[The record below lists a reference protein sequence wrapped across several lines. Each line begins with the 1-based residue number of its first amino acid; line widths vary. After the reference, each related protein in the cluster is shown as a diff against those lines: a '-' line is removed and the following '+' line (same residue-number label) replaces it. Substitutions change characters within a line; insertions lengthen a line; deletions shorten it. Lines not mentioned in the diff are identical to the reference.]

1 MKNLWNNFKT
11 FVALRIFSSEGRIN
25 RMQYL
30 KYRIVLFGIGL
41 GLIVIIAIVSNLVRL
56 IDDFAGS
63 LVAAILLFAMAFPIF
78 LGDLL
83 LGIRRCHDLNRTGW
97 LFAIMLIPYVNIVLT
112 VYLMCWRGTDGAN
125 DYGEDPALDLP
136 EIPKVSLIKKAS

>member
-1 MKNLWNNFKT
+1 MKNLWSNFKK
-11 FVALRIFSSEGRIN
+11 FVSRRIFNSEGRIN

-30 KYRIVLFGIGL
+30 KYRIALFGIGV
-41 GLIVIIAIVSNLVRL
+41 GMIIIIAIISNLVRL
-56 IDDFAGS
+56 INDFAGS
-63 LVAAILLFAMAFPIF
+63 VVAAILLLAMAFPIF

-97 LFAIMLIPYVNIVLT
+97 LFAIMLIPYVNILLT
-112 VYLMCWRGTDGAN
+112 LYLLCWRGTDGAN

-136 EIPKVSLIKKAS
+136 EIPKVSLVKRTS